1 MQRPSEFE
9 RHAFLIA
16 RSPTEAAR
24 ILLEGDFWIDE
35 EEAICFALRRHPEIT
50 LDDDAI
56 LDLMFEAHEQ
66 GATPDALVETL
77 VAASRKQADR

>member
-56 LDLMFEAHEQ
+56 LDLMFEAYEQ
-66 GATPDALVETL
+66 GATPEALVETL
-77 VAASRKQADR
+77 VAASRKQAGR